1 MARAKKQTIRE
12 ALRRTGRLFLEMD
25 VEGHLVFEGD
35 KPGEHVRAEDMA
47 ARMMWK
53 IAIMGNAKVF
63 EMICNQ
69 IYGTPPQSVSL
80 DEMIRTG
87 STPQGIG
94 NDAISRMNRYKE
106 IMAHAE
112 ERQERLAIAATKE
125 AEDQETIVE

>member
-12 ALRRTGRLFLEMD
+12 ALRITGRQYLTRNA
-25 VEGHLVFEGD
+25 EGKYNWEESNPD
-35 KPGEHVRAEDMA
+35 KMRAEEAA
-47 ARMMWK
+47 AR
-53 IAIMGNAKVF
+53 AIWNRAMAGDLRAF

-87 STPQGIG
+87 AMPQGIG
-94 NDAISRMNRYKE
+94 NDATSRMNRYKE